1 MGCFDGAEVC
11 KLVNTYILNQL
22 QDTFQHHSVGLYRD
36 DDLAVVKGLCGP
48 EIERVKKRIIKMF
61 KDCGLKITIKGD
73 HHYSVNAKTNI
84 SRIFLS
90 LLKKHFP
97 KKNKPHK
104 IFHKFSY
111 SSMSNISSIITG
123 HNKLLLH
130 TKITK
135 YGCNCKVKKNTC
147 SLQNQCQTT
156 NLIYQADVEN
166 EVNNEKK
173 IYFKLAAKTFKE
185 CTTKTLSC

>member
-11 KLVNTYILNQL
+11 KLVDTYILNQL
-22 QDTFQHHSVGLYRD
+22 QHTFQHHSVGLYRD
-36 DDLAVVKGLCGP
+36 DDLAVVKGLSGP
-48 EIERVKKRIIKMF
+48 EIERMKKRIIKMF

-73 HHYSVNAKTNI
+73 HHYLVNVKSNI
-84 SRIFLS
+84 GRIFLS

-97 KKNKPHK
+97 KKNKPHQ
-104 IFHKFSY
+104 IFNKNNIKFSY

-135 YGCNCKVKKNTC
+135 YGCNCRVKKNTC

-185 CTTKTLSC
+185 WL